1 MGAWCAQSVSRGKS
15 NRAFPISNTINDV
28 CKLGFH
34 GQTHRPDIE
43 AIVAAGLFEECVAGI
58 EAFVAGGT
66 EQLHD
71 VSGYPLVYALRV
83 LLNCHSHPKCEAR
96 IRSMATALEFC
107 IEHDIVIMKELAGT
121 TASIAASIGEPVS
134 ATVKSLSCTCW
145 PAITPTESLA
155 VFPHSLCGV
164 RSG

>member
-1 MGAWCAQSVSRGKS
+1 MGTWCAQSVSRGKS
-15 NRAFPISNTINDV
+15 NRAYAILHRITEVS
-28 CKLGFH
+28 KGFH

-71 VSGYPLVYALRV
+71 VSCHPLNFALRV
-83 LLNCHSHPKCEAR
+83 LLNCRIHPKCEAR

-107 IEHDIVIMKELAGT
+107 IEHDVVVLEEMCVT
-121 TASIAASIGEPVS
+121 TASMAASIGESTCRAP
-134 ATVKSLSCTCW
+134 ADQQSC
-145 PAITPTESLA
+145 A
-155 VFPHSLCGV
+155 H
-164 RSG
+164 

>member
-1 MGAWCAQSVSRGKS
+1 MGAWCAQSVSRGNS
-15 NRAFPISNTINDV
+15 NRAWSILQTIGEV
-28 CKLGFH
+28 CKGFH

-43 AIVAAGLFEECVAGI
+43 AIVAAGLFEECAAGI

-71 VSGYPLVYALRV
+71 VSCYPLMFALRV

-107 IEHDIVIMKELAGT
+107 IEHDIVVTKEFFIT
-121 TASIAASIGEPVS
+121 TASIAASIGEP
-134 ATVKSLSCTCW
+134 ASCA
-145 PAITPTESLA
+145 PAGQQSCA
-155 VFPHSLCGV
+155 H
-164 RSG
+164 

>member
-1 MGAWCAQSVSRGKS
+1 MGAWRAQSVSRGKS
-15 NRAFPISNTINDV
+15 NRAMGILVTIQEV
-28 CKLGFH
+28 CKGFH

-58 EAFVAGGT
+58 EAFAAGGT

-71 VSGYPLVYALRV
+71 ASCWPVMCALRV

-107 IEHDIVIMKELAGT
+107 IEHDVVVVKEVCAT
-121 TASIAASIGEPVS
+121 TATIAASIGES
-134 ATVKSLSCTCW
+134 ASRAPADQQSC
-145 PAITPTESLA
+145 A
-155 VFPHSLCGV
+155 H
-164 RSG
+164 

>member
-1 MGAWCAQSVSRGKS
+1 MSILFTMAE
-15 NRAFPISNTINDV
+15 V
-28 CKLGFH
+28 CKGFH

-71 VSGYPLVYALRV
+71 VSGWPLNFALRV
-83 LLNCHSHPKCEAR
+83 LLNCRIHPKCEAR

-107 IEHDIVIMKELAGT
+107 IEHDVVVVKEVCAT
-121 TASIAASIGEPVS
+121 TATIAASIGARVS
-134 ATVKSLSCTCW
+134 ATVKGFVHLLTSNY
-145 PAITPTESLA
+145 APTESLA